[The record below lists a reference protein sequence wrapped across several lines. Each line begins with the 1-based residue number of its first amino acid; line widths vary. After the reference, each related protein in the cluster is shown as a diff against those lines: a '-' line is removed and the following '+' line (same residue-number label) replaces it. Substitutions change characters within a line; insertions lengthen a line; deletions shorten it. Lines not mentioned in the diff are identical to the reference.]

1 VKAVVVATWSDDND
15 GMNFNGCSKG
25 GALYTIPKGWT
36 VEVIFVNPGAFR
48 TARS

>member
-1 VKAVVVATWSDDND
+1 MKAVVVATWSDDND